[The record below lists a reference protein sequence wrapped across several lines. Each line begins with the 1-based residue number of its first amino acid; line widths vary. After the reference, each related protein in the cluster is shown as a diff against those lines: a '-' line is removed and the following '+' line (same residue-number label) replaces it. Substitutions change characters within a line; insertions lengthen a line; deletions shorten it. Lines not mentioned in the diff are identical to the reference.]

1 VDPLDGTVN
10 YVHLFPT
17 FCVSIGF
24 CVHGKSVVGVIF
36 APALGALTTAPD
48 DSQNGTLYSAAKGHG
63 AWMTNV
69 TSKNWSN
76 LIAST
81 STATPRVLQPTPESL
96 RLPLLK
102 PTPPLSLQ
110 APRGCIYVSEW
121 GQDRRETPEGNLWR
135 KVESFW
141 NMAGE
146 LGSRGG
152 KGGMVHGI
160 RSLGS

>member
-24 CVHGKSVVGVIF
+24 CVNRKSVVGVIY
-36 APALGALTTAPD
+36 APALGALTTALD
-48 DSQNGTLYSAAKGHG
+48 DSHHGTLYSAAKGHG
-63 AWMTNV
+63 GWMTNV
-69 TSKNWSN
+69 TPAHWPN
-76 LIAST
+76 LIASP
-81 STATPRVLQPTPESL
+81 STGVQSGLQSTPESL

-102 PTPPLSLQ
+102 PTPPLPPQ
-110 APRGCIYVSEW
+110 APRGCLYVSEW
-121 GQDRRETPEGNLWR
+121 GKDRRASPDSNPWR
-135 KVESFW
+135 KIESFW

-152 KGGMVHGI
+152 KGAMVHGI